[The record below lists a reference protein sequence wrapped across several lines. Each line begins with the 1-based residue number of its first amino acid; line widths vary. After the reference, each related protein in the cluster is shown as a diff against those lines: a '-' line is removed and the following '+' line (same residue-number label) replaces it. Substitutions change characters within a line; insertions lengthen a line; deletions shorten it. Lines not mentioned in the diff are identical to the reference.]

1 VYRQAQ
7 KLHPTR
13 GLELTDDAAAPING
27 NSDALKQLVWIL
39 VDNAVKFTPDGG
51 HVRLGLTSENGHV
64 HLTVADEGPGIPEA
78 DRERIFQRFY
88 QADPARASDGS
99 GLGLAIAQW
108 IAVEHG
114 GTISAHNGERGAVF
128 EVELPTS

>member
-1 VYRQAQ
+1 MQ
-7 KLHPTR
+7 KLAGR
-13 GLELTDDAAAPING
+13 LRQIVLNLL
-27 NSDALKQLVWIL
+27 S
-39 VDNAVKFTPDGG
+39 NAVKFTPDGG
-51 HVRLGLTSENGHV
+51 HVRLGLRSENGHM
-64 HLTVADEGPGIPEA
+64 HLSVADEGPGIPES

-108 IAVEHG
+108 IAQEHD
-114 GTISAHNGERGAVF
+114 GTISARNGERGAVF